1 MQRWG
6 TKTLKL
12 HCNFP
17 LLELTFIK
25 APGGADAVYLDIFL
39 LELLDRDTL
48 KETDRSYHF
57 V

>member
-12 HCNFP
+12 HCNFA

-25 APGGADAVYLDIFL
+25 APGGADAVYLNIFL

>member
-1 MQRWG
+1 MQGRG
-6 TKTLKL
+6 IKTLNL
-12 HCNFP
+12 HCNFL